1 MVFVTNYA
9 PIEMRRQI
17 EAVGLPVVAIS
28 LLEVPPEQAVKQSPE
43 VAGDEATAY
52 DNGFRQGVRLIAG
65 ILGKPEAGEGL
76 IAAAGELR
84 ALVAERLAD
93 VTDADRV
100 RAYMANPD
108 LTTYDTGKY
117 TGLMMAYAGA
127 KNVVAETIHGYK
139 QITMEEVLGWDPQ
152 VIFVQDRYPPVV
164 EEIRT
169 GAAWQPVDAVKNDRV
184 VLTPEYAKAWGYPM
198 PEAMALGELWMAK
211 TLYPERFQDIDMRA
225 RADDYYRRFYRVP
238 YQP

>member
-76 IAAAGELR
+76 IAAAGNCGR
-84 ALVAERLAD
+84 WW
-93 VTDADRV
+93 
-100 RAYMANPD
+100 P
-108 LTTYDTGKY
+108 K
-117 TGLMMAYAGA
+117 
-127 KNVVAETIHGYK
+127 
-139 QITMEEVLGWDPQ
+139 GW
-152 VIFVQDRYPPVV
+152 R
-164 EEIRT
+164 
-169 GAAWQPVDAVKNDRV
+169 
-184 VLTPEYAKAWGYPM
+184 M
-198 PEAMALGELWMAK
+198 
-211 TLYPERFQDIDMRA
+211 
-225 RADDYYRRFYRVP
+225 
-238 YQP
+238 